1 LLPWSE
7 CLPLIDQYCGDLG
20 FANNAVGNVYQLKSL
35 LTDTAFKVDA
45 GYPDNRQLV
54 INDLGEPI
62 LKKSV
67 RHDLSPSA
75 KTLLDAVEQRFGER
89 NLIDI
94 LRNVDYWTWFGENS

>member
-1 LLPWSE
+1 M
-7 CLPLIDQYCGDLG
+7 
-20 FANNAVGNVYQLKSL
+20 

-62 LKKSV
+62 LKKSP
-67 RHDLSPSA
+67 RHDLSLA
-75 KTLLDAVEQRFGER
+75 TKVLLETVEERFPER

-94 LRNVDYWTWFGENS
+94 LRNVDYWTNFTRHFEFQNRVLTLFFSK